1 MSGKAHDEECVVVA
15 TSVALFDRELISSN
29 KSQQTDYLVASP
41 VCARSFVQA

>member
-15 TSVALFDRELISSN
+15 TSVALLDSGLTSSKN
-29 KSQQTDYLVASP
+29 SQVRDYLVAAR